1 MKSRWRKRAIPS
13 RDSERIA
20 APLRV
25 SAGALA
31 AIVVLAACGGSGET
45 EEPTQ
50 TPRVT
55 PRVSTPSP
63 EPAAFQYE
71 IQEGD
76 SLYDLALRFGT
87 SVDEILALNKLE
99 SADLLSIG
107 DVILIPGEPPPD
119 LPSPNVIPRNPV
131 GGGWVFPIEGSCLP
145 NLDRLMP
152 NAPREYRAGI
162 HEGVDFYAG
171 NNCATVLEDTPVY
184 AAKAGTVVR
193 ADHGFVEMT
202 EEQLTE
208 LLNRSQARGF
218 TDEEEL
224 DRFRGRQVWVDHGQG
239 IVTRYC
245 HLSAIPTA
253 MREGKTVQ
261 AREVIGY
268 VGDSGTPEAVTA
280 PGTEIHLHFEIRV
293 GETYLGAGLPI
304 DQTRRLWEQAFAPP

>member
-1 MKSRWRKRAIPS
+1 V
-13 RDSERIA
+13 A
-20 APLRV
+20 A
-25 SAGALA
+25 AGALA
-31 AIVVLAACGGSGET
+31 AIVLLAACGGSGES

-50 TPRVT
+50 TPRAT
-55 PRVSTPSP
+55 PRVSTPRP

-76 SLYDLALRFGT
+76 SLYALALRFNT
-87 SVDEILALNKLE
+87 TVEEILALNQLT
-99 SADLLSIG
+99 SADELSIG
-107 DVILIPGEPPPD
+107 EVILIPGDPPPD

-145 NLDRLMP
+145 NIDRLMP

-171 NNCATVLEDTPVY
+171 HNCATVLEGTPVL

-202 EEQLTE
+202 EGQLNE
-208 LLNRSQARGF
+208 LLNRSKTQGF
-218 TDEEEL
+218 TDEEGL

-239 IVTRYC
+239 IVTRYA

-253 MREGKTVQ
+253 IREGKAVQ
-261 AREVIGY
+261 ARDLIGY

-280 PGTEIHLHFEIRV
+280 PGVEIHLHFEIRV
-293 GETYLGAGLPI
+293 GDTYLGAGLPV